1 MSGFGDNFDQAEVD
15 PAAEFLAREQDELA
29 GLEDEVKPA
38 AITVPI
44 VNGDDPVNSVGSFE
58 MVDGID
64 QNGSREP
71 AINGKFSIYKH
82 LFFLSTV
89 VIDDFLFDAD
99 PSGHVDDF
107 LFDTDPSRH
116 DALPEFQNLDYRGVS
131 PSPPPFQRQEERVE
145 PEKIRKWREEQV
157 KRLEEKDKE
166 EEKKKLELREIAKK
180 ELEDWYKNHEEAIA
194 KTKAANRNAE
204 KQFVAEDDELEPGT
218 EWERIAKLC
227 DFNPKAKP
235 GSKDVSR
242 MRSIILQMKQNPVA
256 IKNKA

>member
-1 MSGFGDNFDQAEVD
+1 MSGFGDNFGVADED

-38 AITVPI
+38 AIIAPVL
-44 VNGDDPVNSVGSFE
+44 NGDDPTNSASSFE
-58 MVDGID
+58 MVENNGPDGFLEEPKFNDIPAD
-64 QNGSREP
+64 FDPDKEYRE
-71 AINGKFSIYKH
+71 
-82 LFFLSTV
+82 
-89 VIDDFLFDAD
+89 
-99 PSGHVDDF
+99 
-107 LFDTDPSRH
+107 R
-116 DALPEFQNLDYRGVS
+116 VS
-131 PSPPPFQRQEERVE
+131 PLTIRQEDRVE
-145 PEKIRKWREEQV
+145 PEKIRLWREEQI
-157 KRLEEKDKE
+157 KRLEEKDLE
-166 EEKKKLELREIAKK
+166 EEKKKQELREIAKK

-227 DFNPKAKP
+227 DFNPKAKQ

-242 MRSIILQMKQNPVA
+242 MRSIVLQMKQNPVP

>member
-1 MSGFGDNFDQAEVD
+1 MSGFGDNFDQPEVD

-38 AITVPI
+38 AITVPVI
-44 VNGDDPVNSVGSFE
+44 NGDDQVNSVGSFE
-58 MVDGID
+58 LIDGID
-64 QNGSREP
+64 QDGPKEP
-71 AINGKFSIYKH
+71 SFN
-82 LFFLSTV
+82 
-89 VIDDFLFDAD
+89 
-99 PSGHVDDF
+99 
-107 LFDTDPSRH
+107 
-116 DALPEFQNLDYRGVS
+116 DALPALQTDDFRGAS
-131 PSPPPFQRQEERVE
+131 PSPPPQRQEDRVE

-157 KRLEEKDKE
+157 KRLEEKDRE

-180 ELEDWYKNHEEAIA
+180 ELEDWYKNHEETIA

-204 KQFVAEDDELEPGT
+204 KQFVAEDNDLEPGT

-227 DFNPKAKP
+227 DFNPKAKQ

-242 MRSIILQMKQNPVA
+242 MRSIILQMKQNPVP

>member
-1 MSGFGDNFDQAEVD
+1 MSGFGDFDQAEVD

-38 AITVPI
+38 AIAVPL
-44 VNGDDPVNSVGSFE
+44 VNGVYFLSSALYVDDPTNSASSFE
-58 MVDGID
+58 MVEGID
-64 QNGSREP
+64 QDGIREQKV
-71 AINGKFSIYKH
+71 N
-82 LFFLSTV
+82 
-89 VIDDFLFDAD
+89 
-99 PSGHVDDF
+99 DF
-107 LFDTDPSRH
+107 LFDTGSYGH
-116 DALPEFQNLDYRGVS
+116 DFRQDIENDVYRGAS
-131 PSPPPFQRQEERVE
+131 PSPPPLRQEDRVE

-166 EEKKKLELREIAKK
+166 EEKKKLELREIAKN
-180 ELEDWYKNHEEAIA
+180 ELEDWYKNHEETIA
-194 KTKAANRNAE
+194 KTKAANRDAAKNAE

-227 DFNPKAKP
+227 DFNPKAKQ

-242 MRSIILQMKQNPVA
+242 MRSIILQMKQNPVP